1 MRKVGC
7 PKLKEC
13 GELVTTSAVEHVRS
27 LVANGDMGFRAMSG
41 KRLMVICYQSSP
53 QVKEEAKGLLRERAG
68 KLGIH

>member
-13 GELVTTSAVEHVRS
+13 GELEPVLVVEHVRK
-27 LVANGDMGFRAMSG
+27 LVANGDMGFRAMSD
-41 KRLMVICYQSSP
+41 KRLMICRQPSP
-53 QVKEEAKGLLRERAG
+53 QVKEGAKGLLRGRAE